1 MKNEKN
7 KIKCH
12 NLGDSIQKKK
22 KKTLKKD
29 LIQSILGGKGCVCV
43 WQGE

>member
-1 MKNEKN
+1 MKR
-7 KIKCH
+7 IKS
-12 NLGDSIQKKK
+12 NATIWVTPYKRKK
-22 KKTLKKD
+22 KKTFKKD